1 MLTGLEHF
9 RLSVDEAALAVDAL
23 RMAISRHESQARY
36 HGDRMLRAATASQ
49 HEKTAA
55 AMRRLMQRLM
65 QRNSI

>member
-1 MLTGLEHF
+1 MTGLEHF
-9 RLSVDEAALAVDAL
+9 RLTVDEASLVADAL

-36 HGDRMLRAATASQ
+36 HGGRMLRAATASQ

-65 QRNSI
+65 RRDL